1 MARKLTNNCASFFG
15 ESDKMPRLTINQQD
29 FTLKLLNKNCNNP
42 VRVLNVQQLTTKIC
56 GFYAT
61 SSI

>member
-1 MARKLTNNCASFFG
+1 MPRKLTNNCARFSV
-15 ESDKMPRLTINQQD
+15 ESDEMPRLTINQQD
-29 FTLKLLNKNCNNP
+29 FTLKLLNKNCNNL
-42 VRVLNVQQLTTKIC
+42 VRVINGQQLTTKIC